1 MKKGCFLN
9 AVIISAILIAAAVYI
24 VENKFDEWF
33 LKPGKELVLNEI
45 IKNWD
50 NEFKYVYA
58 SPQKDSLKN
67 LLVYYVDN
75 IKSLDEVV
83 DKDEKSFVNEF
94 ESAIKDSL
102 ISKDE
107 ISKLTFLVKK
117 ELNEESKSNG
127 N

>member
-9 AVIISAILIAAAVYI
+9 AVIIGTILIAAAVYI
-24 VENKFDEWF
+24 IENKFDEWF

-45 IKNWD
+45 INNWD
-50 NEFKYVYA
+50 NEFKYIHA

-83 DKDEKSFVNEF
+83 HINEKSFANEF
-94 ESAIKDSL
+94 ESVIEDSL
-102 ISKDE
+102 ITNNE
-107 ISKLTFLVKK
+107 ISKLTTLV
-117 ELNEESKSNG
+117 
-127 N
+127 